1 MPDAAEAQRVLGA
14 ADLVCAADVVEGAIA
29 RMAADLTRAV
39 GDAYPL
45 VLAVMGG
52 AVFFAGQLLPR
63 LAFPLDF
70 DYLHVTR
77 YRDRTVGGDIDWRVE
92 PRLPLAG
99 RTVVVLDDILDEGQ
113 TLAAIRERVL
123 AAGAARFLAAV
134 LCEKELGRAKPARA
148 DFTGVTVPDRYV
160 FGCGMDVRGMW
171 RNLPAIY
178 AVNDG
183 AARTKD

>member
-1 MPDAAEAQRVLGA
+1 MPDESEAWRVLAAAEVLCPA
-14 ADLVCAADVVEGAIA
+14 AAVDAAIA
-29 RMAADLTRAV
+29 RMAAELTRAV
-39 GDAYPL
+39 GAAYPL

-63 LAFPLDF
+63 LVFPLDF

-77 YRDRTVGGDIDWRVE
+77 YRDRTVGGDLDWRVE
-92 PRLPLAG
+92 PRLALAG
-99 RTVVVLDDILDEGQ
+99 RTVVVLDDILDEGH

-134 LCEKELGRAKPARA
+134 LCEKDLGRAKPARA
-148 DFTGVTVPDRYV
+148 DFTGVTVADRYV
-160 FGCGMDVRGMW
+160 FGCGMDVAGMW

-178 AVNDG
+178 AV
-183 AARTKD
+183 KD

>member
-1 MPDAAEAQRVLGA
+1 MPDAAEARRVLA
-14 ADLVCAADVVEGAIA
+14 TADLICAADAVEGAIA
-29 RMAADLTRAV
+29 RMAAELTQAI
-39 GDAYPL
+39 GEAYPL

-52 AVFFAGQLLPR
+52 AVFFTGQLLPR

-92 PRLPLAG
+92 PHAALTG
-99 RTVVVLDDILDEGQ
+99 RTVLVLDDILDEGH
-113 TLAAIRERVL
+113 TLAAIRARVL

-134 LCEKELGRAKPARA
+134 LCEKDLGRAKPARA

-178 AVNDG
+178 AVG
-183 AARTKD
+183 EER